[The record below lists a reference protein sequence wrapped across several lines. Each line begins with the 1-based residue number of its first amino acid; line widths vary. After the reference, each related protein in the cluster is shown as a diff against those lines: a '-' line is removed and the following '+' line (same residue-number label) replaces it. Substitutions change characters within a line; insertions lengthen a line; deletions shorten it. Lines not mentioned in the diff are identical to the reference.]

1 MPTLD
6 GSLTVTVYDLC
17 VYTPHPPSATI
28 YVSGVGS
35 LQLYVKEKV
44 GTFQNKLDLCVYVPP
59 TATIY
64 VSGVGSVQ
72 LYVKEKVGT
81 FQNAL
86 HFTSYVGTHQ
96 IYQF

>member
-1 MPTLD
+1 MMPTLD

-17 VYTPHPPSATI
+17 VYTPH
-28 YVSGVGS
+28 
-35 LQLYVKEKV
+35 
-44 GTFQNKLDLCVYVPP
+44 PP

-81 FQNAL
+81 FQNKVDL
-86 HFTSYVGTHQ
+86 CIHPLPLYMCPV
-96 IYQF
+96 